1 MITRDLAVGDL
12 DAKWTPE
19 RRRGRYGLHADSTI
33 WPLARAVAIQP
44 SWFAGGD
51 DARSFPYKDVAP
63 QPPPADFGV
72 APESADLDV
81 TRL

>member
-33 WPLARAVAIQP
+33 WPLARAVATNLRGSLEEATPEVFPIRMLPRSRLQP
-44 SWFAGGD
+44 ISAW
-51 DARSFPYKDVAP
+51 
-63 QPPPADFGV
+63 PPNQ
-72 APESADLDV
+72 LIL
-81 TRL
+81 T